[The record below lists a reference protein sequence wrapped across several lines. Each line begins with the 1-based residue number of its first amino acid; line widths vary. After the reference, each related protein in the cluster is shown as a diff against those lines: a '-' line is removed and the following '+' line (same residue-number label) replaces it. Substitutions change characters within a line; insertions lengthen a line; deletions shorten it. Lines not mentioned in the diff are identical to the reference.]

1 MFFNPENPKT
11 YNLNVNHPIIP
22 NPQEIL
28 YYKKY
33 ISIHSE
39 DRDILKYPS
48 SSEFEIELPEDIINV
63 QSLRLSTWT
72 FPANYNTFSEAN
84 NNITMTFKINFAC
97 EPSSSDASYNLY
109 NAIYQALAYD
119 EDKVYTIVI
128 EQGFYNPIQFAVE
141 LTNKFN
147 EAVTTYIINY
157 FNDNGYSSLIGEF
170 NDLGGYNRFVIV
182 YNSVNQKIWFGN
194 NADGFILTNSSTGN
208 VGTTNNYQCLNR
220 NKLPEYSNWGL
231 PYNVGL
237 PRTDSNSISTSGYSP
252 RFYYGDVTNGDNGY
266 WLVPNPNLTN
276 AECHYYEC
284 PYKINLMGPSHF
296 YMEIE
301 GQNCI
306 DETYPYSLNPFTFN
320 TNETNGIVNSAFAK
334 IAMPTTP
341 IAQWFDRD
349 SYPYKFY
356 TPPAERIRRL
366 KIKLRY
372 HNGLLVNFD
381 TFDYTFTLEFVML
394 QPQQIRAVTA
404 YGRQL
409 EGASRR

>member
-1 MFFNPENPKT
+1 MFFNPDNPKT
-11 YNLNVNHPIIP
+11 YNLNVSHPIIP

-33 ISIHSE
+33 VSIHSD

-72 FPANYNTFSEAN
+72 FPANYNTFSDTN
-84 NNITMTFKINFAC
+84 NNITMTFQINFAC
-97 EPSSSDASYNLY
+97 EPIITDASYILY

-119 EDKVYTIVI
+119 ESKDYTIVI

-147 EAVTTYIINY
+147 EVVTLHIINY
-157 FNDNGYSSLIGEF
+157 FNNNGYGSLVSEF
-170 NDLGGYNRFVIV
+170 NDLGGYTRFVIV

-194 NADGFILTNSSTGN
+194 NADGFILKNSSNIGT
-208 VGTTNNYQCLNR
+208 TTNNYQCLNR

-237 PRTDSNSISTSGYSP
+237 PRSDTTSISITGFSP

-266 WLVPNPNLTN
+266 WLVANSNLTN
-276 AECHYYEC
+276 AQCHYYEC

-306 DETYPYSLNPFTFN
+306 DETSPYSLSPITLN
-320 TNETNGIVNSAFAK
+320 TNETNGIVNSSFAK

-366 KIKLRY
+366 KFKLRY
-372 HNGLLVNFD
+372 HNGQLVNFD
-381 TFDYTFTLEFVML
+381 TFDYTFSIEFVML
-394 QPQQIRAVTA
+394 QPQKIRAVTA
-404 YGRQL
+404 FGRQL
-409 EGASRR
+409 ESASRR